1 LLVGKDQEESISE
14 FILVQHSLQLLS
26 GFNNTISVIAVN
38 HKDDTLSVLEVMP
51 PQRSDFVLSTHIPNS
66 ELDVLVLYSLNIEAD
81 GGDGGDNLSKSA
93 YGKQYPPLWGTMSH
107 FNLYKMV
114 VFPAASRPTIR
125 MRISFFPRNRSNNF
139 EIVRPMVMCQGGRS
153 GWLAESVYIFRTSSV
168 MPGIMVLAAWM

>member
-1 LLVGKDQEESISE
+1 LLVGEDQEESISE

-38 HKDDTLSVLEVMP
+38 HEDDTLSVLEVMS

-81 GGDGGDNLSKSA
+81 GGDSGDNLSESG
-93 YGKQYPPLWGTMSH
+93 YGKQYPAGWDVQSH
-107 FNLYKMV
+107 FNLYRMV
-114 VFPAASRPTIR
+114 VFPAASRPTMR

-139 EIVRPMVMCQGGRS
+139 EIVRPMMMYRGGRS
-153 GWLAESVYIFRTSSV
+153 GLLRKSVYNLISDV
-168 MPGIMVLAAWM
+168 QYNIMILTAQM